1 MKPGFIQ
8 LHIMSVIWLKDSISY
23 FMLHSYSTQCFRELE
38 QSQWLFPF
46 KDLQFKGGL
55 GSGAFGIV
63 RKAEVLSTQPG
74 KPPLTVA
81 VKSVKG
87 KHVR

>member
-1 MKPGFIQ
+1 
-8 LHIMSVIWLKDSISY
+8 
-23 FMLHSYSTQCFRELE
+23 LE

-46 KDLQFKGGL
+46 SDLQFKGGL

-81 VKSVKG
+81 VKSLKG

>member
-1 MKPGFIQ
+1 MVHTAAYNECYMVERFYE
-8 LHIMSVIWLKDSISY
+8 LFFVT
-23 FMLHSYSTQCFRELE
+23 YSTQCFRELE